1 MFMAGISFA
10 LFPTLVAL
18 MCRYGEE
25 VERLLGA
32 RESFRWGL
40 FFGMH
45 SMVDSTR
52 QHINGR
58 RYLI

>member
-18 MCRYGEE
+18 LCRYGEE
-25 VERLLGA
+25 VERVIGA
-32 RESFRWGL
+32 RETLRGGM
-40 FFGMH
+40 FFEMH
-45 SMVDSTR
+45 GMVDSTR
-52 QHINGR
+52 QHIIGR